1 MFIRRMSNSQLQK
14 IISLYTAFVFIPT
27 LLLYLI
33 YSIFGWVVFSVTLN
47 PLLGYFLLG
56 GAYGLWSLH
65 SLIKTMKNLTV
76 LKHPIIVKL
85 GLLLGCS
92 FCPVVLT
99 TAEFST
105 MKPQEFIFIYI
116 IIAPFIATF
125 HLFYFIINSRLAPL
139 EDTLTKLFLS
149 GLY

>member
-1 MFIRRMSNSQLQK
+1 MVRCMVLVASNPGAKKFSVIEK
-14 IISLYTAFVFIPT
+14 DSPGV
-27 LLLYLI
+27 LI
-33 YSIFGWVVFSVTLN
+33 YSIFGWVVFSLTLN
-47 PLLGYFLLG
+47 HILGYFLLG

-65 SLIKTMKNLTV
+65 LLIKTMKNLTV

-116 IIAPFIATF
+116 IVFVT
-125 HLFYFIINSRLAPL
+125 
-139 EDTLTKLFLS
+139 EDV
-149 GLY
+149 

>member
-33 YSIFGWVVFSVTLN
+33 YSIFGWVVFSLTLN
-47 PLLGYFLLG
+47 PILGYFLLG

-65 SLIKTMKNLTV
+65 SLIKTMKKLTV
-76 LKHPIIVKL
+76 LKHPIIVIV

>member
-65 SLIKTMKNLTV
+65 SLIKTMKKLTV
-76 LKHPIIVKL
+76 LKHPIIVIV

-99 TAEFST
+99 TTEFST

-116 IIAPFIATF
+116 IIAPFIATV
-125 HLFYFIINSRLAPL
+125 HLFY
-139 EDTLTKLFLS
+139 
-149 GLY
+149 LYKKQSTNAS

>member
-33 YSIFGWVVFSVTLN
+33 YSIFGWVVFSLTLN
-47 PLLGYFLLG
+47 PILGYFLLG

>member
-1 MFIRRMSNSQLQK
+1 MFIKRMSNSQLQNL
-14 IISLYTAFVFIPT
+14 ISLYTAFAFVPT

-33 YSIFGWVVFSVTLN
+33 YSIFGWVVFSLTLN
-47 PLLGYFLLG
+47 PFLGYFLVG

-76 LKHPIIVKL
+76 LKHPIIVIV

-99 TAEFST
+99 TTEFST
-105 MKPQEFIFIYI
+105 MKPQEYIFMYI
-116 IIAPFIATF
+116 IIAPFIATL
-125 HLFYFIINSRLAPL
+125 HLFYLYKKQLA
-139 EDTLTKLFLS
+139 S
-149 GLY
+149 VS

>member
-33 YSIFGWVVFSVTLN
+33 YSIFGWVVFSLTLN
-47 PLLGYFLLG
+47 PILGYFLLG

-65 SLIKTMKNLTV
+65 SLIKTMKKLTV
-76 LKHPIIVKL
+76 LKHPIIVIV

-139 EDTLTKLFLS
+139 EDTLTKLLLS

>member
-1 MFIRRMSNSQLQK
+1 MFIKRMSNSQLQK

-65 SLIKTMKNLTV
+65 SLIKTMR
-76 LKHPIIVKL
+76 
-85 GLLLGCS
+85 LLLGCS

-99 TAEFST
+99 TTEFST

-125 HLFYFIINSRLAPL
+125 HLFYLYKKNSRLAPL

>member
-1 MFIRRMSNSQLQK
+1 MSNSQLQK

-33 YSIFGWVVFSVTLN
+33 YSIFGWVVFSLTLN
-47 PLLGYFLLG
+47 PILGYFLLG